1 MFSNIFYSEK
11 KELNISVFILINRKL
26 IMLKKLGIQEM
37 HVLKP
42 LVVFRHLKLVFGLH
56 NLLNTL
62 LLAQSPKEHFIFH

>member
-1 MFSNIFYSEK
+1 MFSNIFFSEK

-42 LVVFRHLKLVFGLH
+42 LAVFRHLKLVFGLH

-62 LLAQSPKEHFIFH
+62 LLAHSPKEHFIFH